1 MDPLQLNP
9 LVLAYLGDAVYEL
22 QVRKVLVEQGLTKVK
37 ELHSSAVNLVK
48 ATTQAK
54 AVRQLSTSLNEEE
67 AGVLRRGRNAKSGTA
82 PKNTDII
89 DYRYATAFEAL
100 IGYWYLTGSTGK
112 IEDAIKLVL
121 RVSGNCSGS
130 QDASGKD

>member
-22 QVRKVLVEQGLTKVK
+22 EVRRFLVEQGLAKVK
-37 ELHSSAVNLVK
+37 ELHATAVSLVK

-54 AVRQLSTSLNEEE
+54 VIREIIASLDEEE
-67 AGVLRRGRNAKSGTA
+67 AGVVRRGRNAKSGAA
-82 PKNTDII
+82 PKHTDII

-100 IGYWYLTGSTGK
+100 IGYWHLKGRVEKIDYAFELALQVAKNSTGK
-112 IEDAIKLVL
+112 ALVD
-121 RVSGNCSGS
+121 NE
-130 QDASGKD
+130 